1 MSDHQ
6 KKENKKKVWPEDS
19 SGGTIKRFEDAGP
32 EQPASRVDL
41 LDNFLKQITGSVSI
55 QSKTGPED
63 FQDIHSIEWTE
74 YPEMETSEGLDR
86 KIAELQQIAFSI
98 ENKNI
103 DNGSSGQDDLSK
115 YKVNY
120 LSALNPSQLAA
131 VLITEKPVLVI
142 AGAGSGKTRVIVHRV
157 SYLIERGIDAQSILL
172 LTFTRKA

>member
-1 MSDHQ
+1 
-6 KKENKKKVWPEDS
+6 
-19 SGGTIKRFEDAGP
+19 
-32 EQPASRVDL
+32 
-41 LDNFLKQITGSVSI
+41 
-55 QSKTGPED
+55 
-63 FQDIHSIEWTE
+63 
-74 YPEMETSEGLDR
+74 METSEGLDR

-142 AGAGSGKTRVIVHRV
+142 AGAGSGKTRQCRI
-157 SYLIERGIDAQSILL
+157 SYNNQSLINNYEHTKKIRNYEK
-172 LTFTRKA
+172 TF